1 MPNTQVFG
9 IMEED
14 EGKGQREMTETNM
27 AKNFSNL
34 LKISYKKSLKSSQS
48 IYYVQK
54 EKDKDDR
61 FLLEN
66 DVSQRTMEEHF

>member
-1 MPNTQVFG
+1 
-9 IMEED
+9 MEED
-14 EGKGQREMTETNM
+14 EGEGQREMTETNM
-27 AKNFSNL
+27 AKNCSNL

-48 IYYVQK
+48 ICYVQK

-66 DVSQRTMEEHF
+66 DVSQRTMEEHL